1 MKKNIKTVLNI
12 LFLVLLIAA
21 TLYFTLK
28 DQNIPEIWDAVTLAS
43 KRWLLL
49 AIAFVF
55 VYVCSESVIM
65 KYLMHNL
72 SERVSLFSC
81 IKYSFIGF
89 FFSCVTPSA
98 SGGQPMQAYYMQ
110 KDKHDVTVSAL
121 VLMII
126 TVGYKA
132 VLVILSLVM
141 FIFKGPFIMEHLGN
155 VKYIL
160 IYGIAANVL
169 FIGFLLIVIFH
180 QKLAQ
185 GIINLVIR
193 MLSGLHI
200 VKDRKNVQAKLE
212 GMMAPYHDG
221 AVYIRKHL
229 STLAIV
235 FVISA
240 IQRVAL
246 FLVPWCVYKSYRLS
260 GISAVEIVTLQTIIA
275 LSVDMLPLPGGIG
288 AAETSFVVMFEN
300 IFGQALLI
308 PGMLLSRGISYYF
321 LVLISGLVTV
331 IAHTK
336 NQFGSSIFRGRKN
349 RD

>member
-1 MKKNIKTVLNI
+1 MKKHIKTVLNI
-12 LFLVLLIAA
+12 LFLVLLITA
-21 TLYFTLK
+21 TLYYTLK
-28 DQNIPEIWDAVTLAS
+28 DQNMSQIWDAVTMAA
-43 KRWLLL
+43 KGWII
-49 AIAFVF
+49 IALVLVI
-55 VYVCSESVIM
+55 VYVCSESLIM

-72 SERVSLFSC
+72 SERVPMISC

-98 SGGQPMQAYYMQ
+98 SGGQPMQAYYMK

-141 FIFKGPFIMEHLGN
+141 FIFKGSFILEHLGN

-160 IYGIAANVL
+160 IYGVAANVL
-169 FIGFLLIVIFH
+169 FIAFLLIVIFH

-193 MLSGLHI
+193 ILSGLHI
-200 VKDRKNVQAKLE
+200 VKKRQALQEKLE
-212 GMMAPYHDG
+212 GMMVPYRDG

-229 STLAIV
+229 STLVVV
-235 FVISA
+235 FILSV

-246 FLVPWCVYKSYRLS
+246 FLVPWCVYKAYGLS

-321 LVLISGLVTV
+321 LVLVSGFVTV

-336 NQFGSSIFRGRKN
+336 GQFFDKVQN
-349 RD
+349 